1 MTPRTPDVD
10 DFGIQPSTTTL
21 AHLHSAT
28 SLVVQLNEQT
38 VGWLA
43 TVPANQPGSVGGW
56 LPRELAPQARARLVQ
71 FPITLANVHFEDGEW
86 WRRACLQGRA
96 ATDGREGS
104 SEEART
110 AGLMRELL
118 TLAWYMARTPQM
130 PRFLMGM
137 APDVARIL
145 AGLSMLDLE
154 DIASQ
159 QVHHLRPRW
168 ADAPG
173 FWSELLAAAADPD
186 EERWSKVQ
194 LHALQLLGRDLLS
207 HGVHLP
213 SSRHRRAPI

>member
-1 MTPRTPDVD
+1 MTPRTQDVD
-10 DFGIQPSTTTL
+10 DFGIQPSTTTA

-28 SLVVQLNEQT
+28 SLVAQINEQI

-43 TVPANQPGSVGGW
+43 TVPTNQPGSVGGW
-56 LPRELAPQARARLVQ
+56 LPHELASQARDRLVL
-71 FPITLANVHFEDGEW
+71 FPLTLANVHFEDREW
-86 WRRACLQGRA
+86 WRRVCLQVRA
-96 ATDGREGS
+96 ASDGREVGL
-104 SEEART
+104 EQART
-110 AGLMRELL
+110 AGPMRELL

-130 PRFLMGM
+130 PRFLLGM
-137 APDVARIL
+137 APEVARIL
-145 AGLSMLDLE
+145 AGLSMLDLD
-154 DIASQ
+154 DIATQ
-159 QVHHLRPRW
+159 QVRHLRPRW